1 MSPQIDPSDILTAGN
16 FYFLEG
22 YRDNRNSEEEELQA
36 AIRLSRNHYQQ
47 ERQDQFRYQQQRQD
61 QNQQQ
66 DRYQQQDHSD
76 DVDLQ
81 AAIERSVQD
90 SGGSNPLPPTD
101 TPSPVNPYHN
111 PLLSETDSGECS
123 SSSISTSPGVSSSSL
138 PYPDDDDRM
147 PVPGGNGVRSRDGAN
162 PSSNSHLRRR
172 PEARV
177 VADDRTAIRDA
188 RLRRFD
194 KTS

>member
-1 MSPQIDPSDILTAGN
+1 MSPRIDPSDILTAGN

-22 YRDNRNSEEEELQA
+22 YRDNRNSEEEELRS
-36 AIRLSRNHYQQ
+36 AIQLSRNHYQQ

-90 SGGSNPLPPTD
+90 SGGSNPFPPTD
-101 TPSPVNPYHN
+101 PPPPVNPYHN
-111 PLLSETDSGECS
+111 PILSETDSGDGS

-138 PYPDDDDRM
+138 M
-147 PVPGGNGVRSRDGAN
+147 MMTECLCQAVTGC
-162 PSSNSHLRRR
+162 
-172 PEARV
+172 
-177 VADDRTAIRDA
+177 VAETE
-188 RLRRFD
+188 
-194 KTS
+194 